1 MLDDPLSAVDANVA
15 KHLFERCINGYLK
28 SKTRIFVT
36 HNVQHLIKA
45 DRILILDKGKVLFQG
60 TFNEI
65 SSLNLN
71 LENLLSASID
81 FDKENRIKTESAN
94 KIPEVARHLKKT
106 VSSSSSYLTSLQSAI
121 ELNSSRFLS
130 RRASSLPA
138 IDDCDEARL
147 KGSIGWN
154 IFLDYFKSGGGY
166 VGALVVIILFVAA
179 QGFIVFSDY
188 FASTW

>member
-1 MLDDPLSAVDANVA
+1 
-15 KHLFERCINGYLK
+15 
-28 SKTRIFVT
+28 VT